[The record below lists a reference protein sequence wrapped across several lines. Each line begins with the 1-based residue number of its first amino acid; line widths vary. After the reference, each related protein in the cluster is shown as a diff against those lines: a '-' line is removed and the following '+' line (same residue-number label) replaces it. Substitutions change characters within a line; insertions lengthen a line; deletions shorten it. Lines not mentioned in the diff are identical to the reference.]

1 MSLKKKS
8 KSLGHLTALGVQPPP
23 PIPPSAAAGGHQ
35 QPHPQPPQH
44 HGLLA
49 PPPSLLPPGSSLG
62 MGSPNFGSPRLKK
75 HISVKNFNERL
86 RFLNS
91 HHGYSNGNGGGGGQ
105 DSVDSADLALHHQQQ
120 QQQQQ
125 AHLQQQQS
133 LRPPPMVRST
143 TALNLG
149 TPMAAARADKQMQA
163 QAAAA
168 AAAASAASAGKHTP
182 KVRQWKPN
190 LSVVF
195 GNSQSHLCA
204 SPSYIDLVS
213 LKAMFEGRGLET
225 REGQIPK
232 NPRRKTRLPSSLSPP
247 SGDSLSSHLPCRN

>member
-23 PIPPSAAAGGHQ
+23 PIPPAAAAAGGHQ
-35 QPHPQPPQH
+35 QHPHQQH

-91 HHGYSNGNGGGGGQ
+91 HHGYSNGNSGGQ
-105 DSVDSADLALHHQQQ
+105 DSVDSADLALHQQQ
-120 QQQQQ
+120 VQ
-125 AHLQQQQS
+125 AHLQQQS

-182 KVRQWKPN
+182 KV
-190 LSVVF
+190 
-195 GNSQSHLCA
+195 
-204 SPSYIDLVS
+204 
-213 LKAMFEGRGLET
+213 
-225 REGQIPK
+225 GQ
-232 NPRRKTRLPSSLSPP
+232 
-247 SGDSLSSHLPCRN
+247 